1 VTRSRSIRGFAAPVA
16 IVAAGAAVLLAGPA
30 EAKVHEAQISSNFFA
45 PGKLT
50 VKQGDKV
57 RFVWEEFG
65 FEAHDVNVRTGPARF
80 HSPLQAG
87 GTWSTKKLKKAGKYS
102 LFCSQHPEEMK
113 MTLKVKRR

>member
-1 VTRSRSIRGFAAPVA
+1 VTPSRSTRRFAASAA
-16 IVAAGAAVLLAGPA
+16 IVAAGAALAGPA
-30 EAKVHEAQISSNFFA
+30 EAKVHNAQIGSNFFA

-65 FEAHDVNVRTGPARF
+65 FEAHDVNVRKGPAKF
-80 HSPLQAG
+80 QSPLQAG

-102 LFCSQHPEEMK
+102 LYCSQHPEEMT
-113 MTLKVKRR
+113 MTLKVVKKR